1 MGKRKFMSGWTVAQM
16 DTYLA
21 KKKAKEFYDQDRP
34 ITPAMNNVVNVGV
47 MPFGFTPDGTSPNNL
62 LKATITEQALTILT
76 LTGASQETHIAAEA
90 DKRAGSVPGG
100 FLFTPSR
107 VGVTLWDGGEPST
120 GTSGLTGKTGI
131 KKYQTRSGTIPFGDV
146 ITGTKLG
153 EAVTR
158 VALASKIRSMTQT
171 ANKLRGLSFKPELLT
186 SGRIDKGATRTNLTP
201 TTATLSYGG

>member
-1 MGKRKFMSGWTVAQM
+1 MGKRTFMKNWTVAQM
-16 DTYLA
+16 DAYIA

-34 ITPAMNNVVNVGV
+34 ITPAMNNIVNVGV

-62 LKATITEQALTILT
+62 LKGSITEQGLTILA
-76 LTGASQETHIAAEA
+76 LVDAASETHIAHQA
-90 DKRAGSVPGG
+90 DKIMGSVQGG
-100 FLFTPSR
+100 LLFTPAR
-107 VGVTLWDGGEPST
+107 VGITLWDGAAPGT

-146 ITGTKLG
+146 ITGTKIG

-186 SGRIDKGATRTNLTP
+186 SGRVDKGVTKTNLTP

>member
-1 MGKRKFMSGWTVAQM
+1 MKNWTVAQM
-16 DTYLA
+16 DAYIA

-34 ITPAMNNVVNVGV
+34 ITPAMNNIVNVGV

-62 LKATITEQALTILT
+62 LKGSITEQGLTILA
-76 LTGASQETHIAAEA
+76 LVDAASETHIAHQA
-90 DKRAGSVPGG
+90 DKIMGSVQGG
-100 FLFTPSR
+100 LLFTPAR
-107 VGVTLWDGGEPST
+107 VGITLWDGAAPGT

-146 ITGTKLG
+146 ITGTKIG

-186 SGRIDKGATRTNLTP
+186 SGRVDKGVTKTNLTP